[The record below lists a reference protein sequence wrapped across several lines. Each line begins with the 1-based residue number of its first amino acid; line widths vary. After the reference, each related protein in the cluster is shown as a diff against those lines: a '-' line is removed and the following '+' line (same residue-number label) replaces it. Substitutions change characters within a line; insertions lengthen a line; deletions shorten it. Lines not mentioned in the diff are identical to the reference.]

1 VLANHDSIS
10 YKSGS
15 KHYAYTSA
23 CSLSPQ
29 TALLRFPRFSATF
42 NASASKLNYLE
53 NTLLSRTSSSLPRP
67 PAAPP
72 PLFPSPRRF
81 LSFGLAFALTSF
93 HFCLSARQLKMQTFA
108 ELPRSCKA
116 AELGTCRLRTG
127 IQKRFGTKNIF
138 FSLIKDIKIIV

>member
-10 YKSGS
+10 YKCGS
-15 KHYAYTSA
+15 KHYAYSSA

-108 ELPRSCKA
+108 ELPPSCRA
-116 AELGTCRLRTG
+116 AELG
-127 IQKRFGTKNIF
+127 
-138 FSLIKDIKIIV
+138 SLHGCFCLFDDYKLITL